1 MKAEDM
7 GINHET
13 GSHSQAFTEA
23 EATMMEILADHIG
36 KDEKIPASDLALQYH
51 EALIDERVSH
61 GEYQQGISQWKRE
74 IRYMVNH
81 LVIDHDQALMSK
93 AGNGGGYWI
102 AESQEEVD
110 EFYET
115 FRRRAMTGLT
125 KAARG
130 KQAVLADMVKQLTFE
145 FEDLKKAEEALP
157 DDRRTLAVKIKPIA
171 PEPAPVVMVST
182 FLDKMTKE
190 PEKYANELRMLRDKF
205 GKVLMPKEMFG
216 EIQELS
222 RKLAGVLEKVS

>member
-7 GINHET
+7 GVDIET
-13 GSHSQAFTEA
+13 GDHSQAFTEA
-23 EATMMEILADHIG
+23 EATMMEVLADHVG
-36 KDEKIPASDLALQYH
+36 KNNKIPAEDLAVQWREHMNYL
-51 EALIDERVSH
+51 RVTYS
-61 GEYQQGISQWKRE
+61 EYQRRIDMWKRDV
-74 IRYMVNH
+74 RYLVNH
-81 LVIDHDQALMSK
+81 LVIDHDQPILSK
-93 AGNGGGYWI
+93 AGSTGGYWI
-102 AESQEEVD
+102 AESQAEVD

-145 FEDLKKAEEALP
+145 FEELKTAKPAL
-157 DDRRTLAVKIKPIA
+157 TTKIKPSVH
-171 PEPAPVVMVST
+171 EPAPVVMVST

-190 PEKYANELRMLRDKF
+190 PERYANELRLLRDKF
-205 GKVLMPKEMFG
+205 GKVLLPKEMFG

-222 RKLAGVLEKVS
+222 QKLSGLLEKVS

>member
-7 GINHET
+7 GINYET

-23 EATMMEILADHIG
+23 EASMMEILADHIG
-36 KDEKIPASDLALQYH
+36 KDQKIPASDLALQYH
-51 EALIDERVSH
+51 EALLDKRVLH
-61 GEYQQGISQWKRE
+61 GEYQQGIGCWKRD
-74 IRYMVNH
+74 IRHMVNH
-81 LVIDHDQALMSK
+81 LVIDHDQPIMSK

-102 AESQEEVD
+102 AESQAEVD

-145 FEDLKKAEEALP
+145 FDELKAARPAL
-157 DDRRTLAVKIKPIA
+157 TTHIKPLV

-190 PEKYANELRMLRDKF
+190 PEKYANELRLLRDKF

-222 RKLAGVLEKVS
+222 RKLAGMLERVQ

>member
-7 GINHET
+7 GIDPHNGEHTRDMTKAET
-13 GSHSQAFTEA
+13 A
-23 EATMMEILADHIG
+23 MMETLAKHHLNN
-36 KDEKIPASDLALQYH
+36 KIPAEDLAVQWR
-51 EALIDERVSH
+51 ERMGYLRPSYSA
-61 GEYQQGISQWKRE
+61 YQRRIEIWKRE
-74 IRYMVNH
+74 VRSMVNH
-81 LVIDHDQALMSK
+81 LVIDHDQPVLSK
-93 AGNGGGYWI
+93 AGPDGGYWI
-102 AESQEEVD
+102 AENQAEVE

-145 FEDLKKAEEALP
+145 FDELKTARPALAAKVRP
-157 DDRRTLAVKIKPIA
+157 GM
-171 PEPAPVVMVST
+171 EPAPVVMVST

-190 PEKYANELRMLRDKF
+190 PEKYANELKLLRDKF
-205 GKVLMPKEMFG
+205 GKVLLPKAMFG

-222 RKLAGVLEKVS
+222 HKLSGLLEKVQ